1 MPGGS
6 GTSLTTAEQEL
17 LTYLKAHQD
26 GAKYLMAVMSSGDAE
41 DYIANAGASVL
52 AVGGFSGSDGYPS
65 LAAFEALVKSG
76 ELKYVLLSSS
86 GTGSG
91 GGPGGSSSSTT
102 SAIEAWVKA
111 NFKAVSSSSYGGSSV
126 GTLYVY
132 SSSS

>member
-52 AVGGFSGSDGYPS
+52 AVGGFSGNDGYPS
-65 LAAFEALVKSG
+65 LAAFEALVKAG
-76 ELKYVLLSSS
+76 ELKYVLISSS
-86 GTGSG
+86 GSG
-91 GGPGGSSSSTT
+91 MGGMGGTSSSST

-111 NFKAVSSSSYGGSSV
+111 NFKTVSSSSYGSSSA

-132 SSSS
+132 TGSS